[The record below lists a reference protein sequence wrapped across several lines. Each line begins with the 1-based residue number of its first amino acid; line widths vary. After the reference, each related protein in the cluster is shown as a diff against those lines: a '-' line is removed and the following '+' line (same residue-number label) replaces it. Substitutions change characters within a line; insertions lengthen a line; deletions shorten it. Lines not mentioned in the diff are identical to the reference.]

1 MSVQVSG
8 EPGVPGHDAEIV
20 AVASAGARLRDARL
34 AAGLSIDA
42 VAQQLKLAPRQVKA
56 LEEDDFAQLP
66 GRTFVR
72 GFMRNYAR
80 LVRLDAEAV
89 LATLPEAGTAP
100 SLDHPS
106 LGSTT
111 RVMGE
116 LPADL
121 HGKPSSARWAIPLAL
136 VAIVAIAVVYEFAR
150 PLAEHG
156 KSAAPEKSSGAPA
169 MAPSAPLSGAPA
181 ATDNGPAAPTMPPA
195 TPGDKPAA
203 DAGARGDAAMP
214 PAAAVAPP
222 TAPAAPT
229 GDMPLVF
236 LFRGTSWIEVKDAKG
251 AIVLSTIGYPGATHA
266 VGGAAPFDVVLG
278 NAEAVIVTWRGAAFD
293 ATPFIKQN
301 VAKFTI
307 K

>member
-1 MSVQVSG
+1 MSLQLSG
-8 EPGVPGHDAEIV
+8 EAGAPGHDIEAAA
-20 AVASAGARLRDARL
+20 AVSAGARLRDARV

-100 SLDHPS
+100 ALDHPS

-156 KSAAPEKSSGAPA
+156 KSAAPEKSSV
-169 MAPSAPLSGAPA
+169 APA
-181 ATDNGPAAPTMPPA
+181 ATTGAPQGNTPATTDNGPAAPTATPA
-195 TPGDKPAA
+195 TPGDKPVAETP
-203 DAGARGDAAMP
+203 ARGDA
-214 PAAAVAPP
+214 VAPP
-222 TAPAAPT
+222 SAAAAPPAPATPA

-236 LFRGTSWIEVKDAKG
+236 VFRGTSWIEVKDVKG

-266 VGGAAPFDVVLG
+266 VGGAAPFEVVLG
-278 NAEAVIVTWRGAAFD
+278 NAEAVIVTWRGAPFD
-293 ATPFIKQN
+293 PTPFVKQN